1 MSYRLD
7 LNCADRVRFAEV
19 SSKLGI
25 DGESLAKL
33 LIHDFFERVGV
44 KNPSKSVV
52 MQRKNCRTRR
62 V

>member
-19 SSKLGI
+19 ASKLGM

-33 LIHDFFERVGV
+33 LIHSFFERTGV
-44 KNPSKSVV
+44 KNPSKRAV
-52 MQRKNCRTRR
+52 MQRKNCRTHRA
-62 V
+62 

>member
-19 SSKLGI
+19 ASKLGM

-33 LIHDFFERVGV
+33 LIHSFFQRTGV
-44 KNPSKSVV
+44 KNPSKRVV
-52 MQRKNCRTRR
+52 LQRKNCGTRR

>member
-7 LNCADRVRFAEV
+7 LNCADRVRFADV
-19 SSKLGI
+19 ASKLGK

-33 LIHDFFERVGV
+33 LIHSFFQRTGV

-52 MQRKNCRTRR
+52 LLRKNCRTRR